1 MVKEEKDDIVAQGDE
16 KLEADKE
23 EVIEEQ
29 EIVKTDD
36 DVILE
41 NDINEKRKEYKV
53 YADKQRKIN
62 IAITTAISV
71 VLLGAFICMMVFG
84 KTYDWV
90 LYVCLGVMILVL
102 AGTYLSSNMMKKNK

>member
-1 MVKEEKDDIVAQGDE
+1 MGLRKNEPLKEEVVKEEKDDIVAQGDE

-36 DVILE
+36 DVNLE

-62 IAITTAISV
+62 IACKLV
-71 VLLGAFICMMVFG
+71 FI
-84 KTYDWV
+84 
-90 LYVCLGVMILVL
+90 
-102 AGTYLSSNMMKKNK
+102 